1 MIQKR
6 SLNRLIIEENNPEGM
21 KKKMRVNISQK
32 SNQSCCYKSN
42 NMIDYKISNKSNIKD
57 KYNVYLTNPMIR
69 IHKSINFSKVR
80 SLIKN

>member
-1 MIQKR
+1 
-6 SLNRLIIEENNPEGM
+6 
-21 KKKMRVNISQK
+21 
-32 SNQSCCYKSN
+32 
-42 NMIDYKISNKSNIKD
+42 MIDYKISNKSNIKD